1 MLPRRIPKEP
11 KREKRWRS
19 PAHLSFV
26 RSHEC
31 CVPGCDR
38 RPIEAAHVRIGGQ
51 GGMGFKPPDWC
62 AISLCGGPE
71 GHHSEQ
77 HRIGERSFQE
87 KYAINMQGLAD
98 EFAKVSPKAAEI
110 RKEKAGHG

>member
-11 KREKRWRS
+11 KKEKRWRS

-62 AISLCGGPE
+62 AISLCSF
-71 GHHSEQ
+71 HHSQQ
-77 HRIGERSFQE
+77 HSVGEASFE
-87 KYAINMQGLAD
+87 RMYGIDMRMLAD
-98 EFAKVSPKAAEI
+98 EFAEKSPKRAI
-110 RKEKAGHG
+110 IKDEKAKVG